1 MTRILVTGANGHIG
15 ANVVRSLLKHGYE
28 VVPFVRTTS
37 DLRGLAP
44 LNLTYAYGD
53 VMDESSLLAATEGC
67 DAIIH
72 TAAVYRYWAKDPDE
86 IMKPALVGTR
96 NMFNAAKKTGIKR
109 IIYTSSVWAVG
120 LSTAPGT
127 LLTAKDWNTD
137 SKNPYAVAKTQSE
150 QVAWQMSDEFGIPMI
165 AICPNGVLGPYDFRP
180 TPSTAFFRDL
190 LNGTQATLNAGFAYA
205 DVRDVAEI
213 HMLAVSGGEAGK
225 RYIVSGE
232 NITLREV
239 GQLVGK
245 LTGFTS
251 RHLGLG
257 RTSSALLG
265 SMLDLLSK
273 VTKSEPLFTR
283 NFADDVFER
292 YMFTDCQ
299 ETWDTFV
306 YQPRSTETMVS
317 DTIRW
322 LLHIGEIK
330 TNRAAQIAD
339 KFPPNP
345 EWVMA

>member
-1 MTRILVTGANGHIG
+1 
-15 ANVVRSLLKHGYE
+15 
-28 VVPFVRTTS
+28 
-37 DLRGLAP
+37 
-44 LNLTYAYGD
+44 
-53 VMDESSLLAATEGC
+53 
-67 DAIIH
+67 
-72 TAAVYRYWAKDPDE
+72 
-86 IMKPALVGTR
+86 MKPALVGTR

-109 IIYTSSVWAVG
+109 IVYTSSVWAVG

-190 LNGTQATLNAGFAYA
+190 VNGTQATLNTGFAYA

-213 HMLAVSGGEAGK
+213 HMLAVSGGEPGK

-245 LTGFTS
+245 LTGFTP

-265 SMLDLLSK
+265 RMLDLLSK

>member
-37 DLRGLAP
+37 DLRGLAS
-44 LNLTYAYGD
+44 LNLKYAYGD
-53 VMDESSLLAATEGC
+53 VMDESSLPIAAEGC

-96 NMFNAAKKTGIKR
+96 NIFNAAKKAGIKR

-120 LSTAPGT
+120 LSAAPDT

-137 SKNPYAVAKTQSE
+137 SKNPYAAAKTQSE

-165 AICPNGVLGPYDFRP
+165 VICPNGVLGPYDFHS
-180 TPSTAFFRDL
+180 TPSTALFRGL
-190 LNGTQATLNAGFAYA
+190 VNGTQATFNTGFAFA
-205 DVRDVAEI
+205 DARDVAEI
-213 HMLAVSGGEAGK
+213 HMRAVSGGELGK

-245 LTGFTS
+245 LTGFTPS
-251 RHLGLG
+251 HLRMG
-257 RTSSALLG
+257 RTSATLLG

-273 VTKSEPLFTR
+273 VTKLEPPFTR
-283 NFADDVFER
+283 NFAHDVFER

-317 DTIRW
+317 DAIRW
-322 LLHIGEIK
+322 LLHIDKIE

-345 EWVMA
+345 EWVIA